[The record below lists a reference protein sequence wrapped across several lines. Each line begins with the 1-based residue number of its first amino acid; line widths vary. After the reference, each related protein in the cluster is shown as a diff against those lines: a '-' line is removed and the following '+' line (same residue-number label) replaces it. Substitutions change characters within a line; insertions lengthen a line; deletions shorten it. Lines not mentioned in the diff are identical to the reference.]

1 MRPNLGGKVF
11 DKQRDQK
18 SRGEREFI
26 SGDKVHVQ
34 NFQRE
39 ENQNRLMVRPL
50 ESKLPCLRHKILV
63 RDQLWKCRVGQM
75 HQTNRTS
82 RSQRRT
88 FSRSPEPLFFKV
100 AHDYRCTHGYV
111 TSLLIISAMKNKV
124 TCFSSKL

>member
-11 DKQRDQK
+11 DRQRDQK
-18 SRGEREFI
+18 SRMDNGRGEREFI
-26 SGDKVHVQ
+26 SGEKVLVQ

-39 ENQNRLMVRPL
+39 ENQNGLMVRPL
-50 ESKLPCLRHKILV
+50 ESKLPCLRYKILV
-63 RDQLWKCRVGQM
+63 RDQLWKCHVGQM

-100 AHDYRCTHGYV
+100 AHDYR
-111 TSLLIISAMKNKV
+111 
-124 TCFSSKL
+124 